1 MSEKWA
7 LLNHFS
13 FYDIAITHCRMLILE
28 WWNIDRRVFGDNMI
42 MIIEW
47 IEMSCFSC
55 IRVMIYID
63 KFTF

>member
-1 MSEKWA
+1 MA
-7 LLNHFS
+7 NFTGTLNTNKI
-13 FYDIAITHCRMLILE
+13 YAAIFNMI
-28 WWNIDRRVFGDNMI
+28 ISQRVFGDNMI